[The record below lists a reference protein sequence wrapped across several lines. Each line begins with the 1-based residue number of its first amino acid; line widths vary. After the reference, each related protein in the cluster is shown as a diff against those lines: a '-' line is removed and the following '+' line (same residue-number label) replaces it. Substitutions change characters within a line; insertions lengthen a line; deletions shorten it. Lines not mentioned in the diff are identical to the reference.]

1 MYRATGYSSPLKV
14 TFGQFSNRPLW
25 NMYEM
30 ACEIAGGLKYF
41 MVFQLG
47 SKPIVFHLEFHEIKL
62 RGKYGTHRPT
72 PAARAEACG
81 PTLTLGG
88 LLPASVIC
96 GPCDHGAS
104 WVVQKST
111 FAIDFPSDP
120 TANFRSTSGKVLAK
134 GLPWTM

>member
-62 RGKYGTHRPT
+62 RGKSQSSHCLAPLPGL
-72 PAARAEACG
+72 RASADVG
-81 PTLTLGG
+81 
-88 LLPASVIC
+88 
-96 GPCDHGAS
+96 
-104 WVVQKST
+104 
-111 FAIDFPSDP
+111 
-120 TANFRSTSGKVLAK
+120 
-134 GLPWTM
+134 

>member
-62 RGKYGTHRPT
+62 RGKFHACT
-72 PAARAEACG
+72 PGKREEGDGCG
-81 PTLTLGG
+81 
-88 LLPASVIC
+88 
-96 GPCDHGAS
+96 
-104 WVVQKST
+104 WER
-111 FAIDFPSDP
+111 
-120 TANFRSTSGKVLAK
+120 RSRREGEK
-134 GLPWTM
+134 G

>member
-62 RGKYGTHRPT
+62 WGKL
-72 PAARAEACG
+72 AR
-81 PTLTLGG
+81 
-88 LLPASVIC
+88 SV
-96 GPCDHGAS
+96 P
-104 WVVQKST
+104 WV
-111 FAIDFPSDP
+111 P
-120 TANFRSTSGKVLAK
+120 
-134 GLPWTM
+134 

>member
-62 RGKYGTHRPT
+62 RGKAQP
-72 PAARAEACG
+72 
-81 PTLTLGG
+81 
-88 LLPASVIC
+88 
-96 GPCDHGAS
+96 
-104 WVVQKST
+104 
-111 FAIDFPSDP
+111 
-120 TANFRSTSGKVLAK
+120 KVLRHLLMGNQIISINLISKRLASQQK
-134 GLPWTM
+134 VSLKFLT